1 MTSCGRQSSSWC
13 IRKSTTQAHAWS
25 AATCWSSVCPKCSR
39 DNRTCS
45 TFSFRFRDI
54 CVRMGFGVLDVD
66 CQKRSSV
73 MKIHFALPNDRRA
86 KSSVCRSAA
95 SRATSWSWHPIA
107 LAASAAAPM
116 LGLGPLRT
124 PFSPLRR
131 AARRAA
137 PVNSPQNPAG
147 AAFGLRPAI
156 RAARFIFPPCAKPN
170 SSPASRRAA
179 PGFPQELL
187 RASKPIPIEG
197 LIVHHREA
205 IASIGDRGF

>member
-1 MTSCGRQSSSWC
+1 
-13 IRKSTTQAHAWS
+13 
-25 AATCWSSVCPKCSR
+25 
-39 DNRTCS
+39 
-45 TFSFRFRDI
+45 
-54 CVRMGFGVLDVD
+54 MGFGVLDVD

-95 SRATSWSWHPIA
+95 SRATSWIWHPIA

-147 AAFGLRPAI
+147 AAFGLPPQFALPDLSSRHAPNQILAQHPD
-156 RAARFIFPPCAKPN
+156 ARHQG
-170 SSPASRRAA
+170 SRRSFCA
-179 PGFPQELL
+179 PRNQSLSRE
-187 RASKPIPIEG
+187 

-205 IASIGDRGF
+205 IASIGD